1 MLSEMT
7 QRQILYN
14 FYVETKKRN
23 KLVNIATKQA
33 LTDKENKLVVTSGEK
48 EMGRGWVGVRGQ
60 EIQTTMYKIKLQY
73 TVEHKEYSQYCIT
86 INGV

>member
-14 FYVETKKRN
+14 FYVETKKR
-23 KLVNIATKQA
+23 
-33 LTDKENKLVVTSGEK
+33 NKLVVTSGEK